1 MAERPERP
9 IERVREI
16 ARSRVA
22 LAEEKWARRVR
33 AARAKWL
40 EMVKK
45 ADSLD
50 AYVKG
55 IAEFTGL
62 PESVIRASFP
72 ARNWAEFQANA
83 EKYVDIWISRVEAAA
98 RAKKWSAG
106 YIEAFRTPG

>member
-1 MAERPERP
+1 MAERP
-9 IERVREI
+9 IERIRET
-16 ARSRVA
+16 ARGRVA
-22 LAEEKWARRVR
+22 LAEEKWARKVR
-33 AARAKWL
+33 ASRSKWL
-40 EMVKK
+40 EMVRK

-55 IAEFTGL
+55 VAEFTGL

-83 EKYVDIWISRVEAAA
+83 EKFVDLWISRVEASA
-98 RAKKWSAG
+98 RARKWSTG

>member
-1 MAERPERP
+1 MAERILER
-9 IERVREI
+9 
-16 ARSRVA
+16 ARGRVA
-22 LAEEKWARRVR
+22 YAEEKWARKVR
-33 AARAKWL
+33 ASRAKWL

-62 PESVIRASFP
+62 PENVIRASFP

-83 EKYVDIWISRVEAAA
+83 EKFVDIWINRVEAAA
-98 RAKKWSAG
+98 RAKKWSSA

>member
-1 MAERPERP
+1 MAERPLER
-9 IERVREI
+9 IREAVRGG
-16 ARSRVA
+16 RVA

-33 AARAKWL
+33 ASRSKWL

-72 ARNWAEFQANA
+72 AKNWAEFQANA

-98 RAKKWSAG
+98 RAKKWSTN